1 MENNKQNIGRVEPK
15 KITEEM
21 QESYLDYAMSVIIA
35 RALPDVRDGLKPVHR
50 RILYAMDEMGL
61 GAEAKYRKSANVIG
75 ITMAHY
81 HPHGDQAIYDAL
93 ARMAQDFSL
102 RYPLINGQ
110 GNWGSIDGDPP
121 AAQRYTEAKLTKLG
135 QEMLKDIKKET
146 VHFIDNY
153 DGTRK
158 EPTVLPSP
166 VPNLLLNGTLG
177 IAVGMATSIPPH
189 NISEIV
195 DASVY
200 LVDNPKAT
208 VEDLLQFIKGP
219 DFPTGGEIYGY
230 KDIVQAYALG
240 KGSIITRAKT
250 EIVENK
256 KGHSKIVI
264 SELTYNTNKAVL
276 LEKIA
281 ELVKNDKIKG
291 IKNIRD
297 ESDKEG
303 IRVVIDLK
311 KDAHPQKVLNKL
323 FKYTDLQ
330 KPFYLNMLAL
340 VGGIQPQI
348 LSLKALLSQY
358 IAHRKEV
365 VTKRTK
371 YDLTK
376 TRDRIHIL
384 EGLNKALN
392 QINKIIATIKQS
404 RTKEIACKNLMKKF
418 KLTKIQATAILE
430 MKLQT
435 LAGLERK
442 KIIDELKEKKK
453 LAKELEAI
461 LKSPKKISLVVK
473 RELLELKAQ
482 YGDERRTKVYK
493 SPVGEFKEIDLI
505 PEEETIIT
513 VTQSGYVKRVN
524 PKTYRIQ
531 RRGGKGIAGI
541 KTREKDFVQH
551 FFTCSTHDDLLFFT
565 NQGKIYK
572 LKAYEIPEASRV
584 SRGKAIVSIL
594 GISSQE
600 KINAVI
606 PLKPKIKNSHGP
618 VRITEGR
625 RSKAGFSH
633 AKFLAMVTEKG
644 IIKKTAIEKFE
655 NIRKNG
661 LIAIKIG
668 KDDNLK
674 WVRGTTGDDDIIL
687 ITCQGQSIKFSEK
700 DLRPMGR
707 TAKGVRGIRLK
718 KEDKVVGMGVIKKSK
733 VKSQKSKV
741 EPALDLLILT
751 ENGYGKRTGLENY
764 KKQKRGGM
772 GIKTAKITKKTG
784 IIVSTRII
792 KPDQEDLIAISGR
805 GQVIRTPLKNI
816 PKLGRVTQGVR
827 IMRLA
832 EGDKVA
838 SVACV

>member
-1 MENNKQNIGRVEPK
+1 MENGKQKIGRVEPR

-21 QESYLDYAMSVIIA
+21 RESYLDYAMSVIIA

-50 RILYAMDEMGL
+50 RILYAMHEMGL
-61 GAEAKYRKSANVIG
+61 GAGAKYRKSANVTG

-93 ARMAQDFSL
+93 ARMAQNFSL

-121 AAQRYTEAKLTKLG
+121 AAQRYTEAKLSKIG
-135 QEMLKDIKKET
+135 EEMLKDIDKET
-146 VHFIDNY
+146 VDFEENY

-158 EPTVLPSP
+158 EPAVLPAP
-166 VPNLLLNGTLG
+166 LPNLLINGTLG
-177 IAVGMATSIPPH
+177 IAEGMATNIPHH
-189 NISEIV
+189 NVSEVV
-195 DASVY
+195 DAIIY
-200 LVDNPKAT
+200 LADNPKAT
-208 VEDLLQFIKGP
+208 VENLLQFIKGP
-219 DFPTGGEIYGY
+219 DFPTGGEIYGRQ
-230 KDIVQAYALG
+230 DIIQAYALG
-240 KGSIITRAKT
+240 KGPIITRAKA
-250 EIVENK
+250 EIMEDK
-256 KGHSKIVI
+256 KSQLKII
-264 SELTYNTNKAVL
+264 INELTYNTNKTTL

-281 ELVKNDKIKG
+281 ELVKNNKIKG

-303 IRVVIDLK
+303 IRVVLDLK
-311 KDAHPQKVLNKL
+311 KDAYPQKVLNKL

-330 KPFYLNMLAL
+330 KPFHLNMLAL
-340 VGGIQPQI
+340 VDGIQPQV
-348 LSLKALLSQY
+348 LSLKALLSQFLV
-358 IAHRKEV
+358 HRKEV
-365 VTKRTK
+365 IFRRTK
-371 YDLTK
+371 HDLAKTK
-376 TRDRIHIL
+376 ERIHIL

-392 QINKIIATIKQS
+392 QINRVIATIKQS
-404 RTKEIACKNLMKKF
+404 RTREMAHQNLIKKF
-418 KLTKIQATAILE
+418 KLTEIQATAILE

-442 KIIDELKEKKK
+442 KISDELKEKKK
-453 LAKELEAI
+453 LAKELETI
-461 LKSPKKISLVVK
+461 LKSPRKILAVVK
-473 RELLELKAQ
+473 KELLDLKAQ

-493 SPVGEFKEIDLI
+493 SSAGEFKEVDLI
-505 PEEETIIT
+505 PEEETIVT
-513 VTQSGYVKRVN
+513 VTQSGYVKRIN

-572 LKAYEIPEASRV
+572 TRTYEVPEASRV
-584 SRGKAIVSIL
+584 SRGKAIVNIL
-594 GISSQE
+594 NISSQE
-600 KINAVI
+600 KISAVI

-618 VRITEGR
+618 VRIAEGR

-661 LIAIKIG
+661 LLAIKVG
-668 KDDNLK
+668 KQDNLK
-674 WVRGTTGDDDIIL
+674 WVRETTGDNEIIL
-687 ITCQGQSIKFSEK
+687 ITRLGQSIRFSEK

-707 TAKGVRGIRLK
+707 TAKGIRGVRLK
-718 KEDKVVGMGVIKKSK
+718 KEDKVIGMGVIKKSK

-772 GIKTAKITKKTG
+772 GIKTANITEKTG
-784 IIVSTRII
+784 LIVAARII
-792 KPDQEDLIAISGR
+792 ESEQEDLIAISQK

-816 PKLGRVTQGVR
+816 SRLGRATQGVR
-827 IMRLA
+827 IMRLD